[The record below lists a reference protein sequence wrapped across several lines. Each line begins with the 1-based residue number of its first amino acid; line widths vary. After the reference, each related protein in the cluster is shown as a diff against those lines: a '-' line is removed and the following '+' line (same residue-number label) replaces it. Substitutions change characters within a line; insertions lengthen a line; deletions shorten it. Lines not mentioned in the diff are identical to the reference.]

1 MIGGVRKRVLVVEDD
16 SATRTLLSLGL
27 SEDFAVADAA
37 NGSEA
42 IEQLTASDFDA
53 VVLDLMMPVLDGFGV
68 LHFMEAT
75 RPDLLQRVV
84 VLTGAADHVTR
95 LLPLDRLGAVLT
107 KPCGV
112 VELAVEVR
120 SCCAS

>member
-1 MIGGVRKRVLVVEDD
+1 MRRRVLVVEDD
-16 SATRTLLSLGL
+16 TATRTLLGLGL

-42 IEQLTASDFDA
+42 IERLEASDFDA

-68 LHFMEAT
+68 LHYLEAS
-75 RPDLLQRVV
+75 RPELLERVV
-84 VLTGAADHVTR
+84 VLTGAADHVTQ
-95 LLPLDRLGAVLT
+95 LLPVDKLGAVLT

-112 VELAVEVR
+112 MELAAEVR
-120 SCCAS
+120 SCCAQ